1 MALARPTMSACQ
13 LAMPARAQALD
24 ARGRRDHWRSLAQQH
39 GLPSLVLEPAVGPAE
54 LPQHVPASVLQSLN
68 ATLLPGALKICAK
81 FLGMWATN
89 QRFLAAF
96 AATTRPNATAIFFE
110 DDAIL
115 QPSFC
120 ADTMAALR
128 ALQSSSPSWHLLA
141 LLPGHCGGTRVRNCT
156 RIASSREEG
165 QARLWL
171 SSGGYPMCTHAYVVS
186 ALGASRLH
194 SLLAGWPRR
203 YAEKVLRN
211 ARPGWEKAG
220 VASSKRPTKRPV
232 DIGHDVL
239 VAHGSSSTRA
249 RWRRTRCGRR
259 WRCAAVDDCAKKR
272 GRAWN
277 GRHEAAA

>member
-128 ALQSSSPSWHLLA
+128 ALQSSSPSWHLNGICSCQGTAAA
-141 LLPGHCGGTRVRNCT
+141 L
-156 RIASSREEG
+156 
-165 QARLWL
+165 
-171 SSGGYPMCTHAYVVS
+171 VS
-186 ALGASRLH
+186 ATARASR
-194 SLLAGWPRR
+194 P
-203 YAEKVLRN
+203 
-211 ARPGWEKAG
+211 PG
-220 VASSKRPTKRPV
+220 R
-232 DIGHDVL
+232 
-239 VAHGSSSTRA
+239 RA
-249 RWRRTRCGRR
+249 RRGCGSRQAATPCARTPMS
-259 WRCAAVDDCAKKR
+259 
-272 GRAWN
+272 
-277 GRHEAAA
+277 

>member
-1 MALARPTMSACQ
+1 
-13 LAMPARAQALD
+13 
-24 ARGRRDHWRSLAQQH
+24 
-39 GLPSLVLEPAVGPAE
+39 VLEPAVGPAE

-81 FLGMWATN
+81 FLGIWATN

-128 ALQSSSPSWHLLA
+128 ALQSSSPSWHLL
-141 LLPGHCGGTRVRNCT
+141 LPGHCGGTRVRNCT

-194 SLLAGWPRR
+194 EPARGLAPP
-203 YAEKVLRN
+203 LR
-211 ARPGWEKAG
+211 
-220 VASSKRPTKRPV
+220 
-232 DIGHDVL
+232 
-239 VAHGSSSTRA
+239 
-249 RWRRTRCGRR
+249 
-259 WRCAAVDDCAKKR
+259 
-272 GRAWN
+272 
-277 GRHEAAA
+277 